1 MRGNPNVWRA
11 RLAVHAMGRWY
22 VRLLIAVVVL
32 ALFTSTARSEEI
44 LPGPVTARV
53 VRVVDG
59 DTIQVAVR
67 IWLGQ
72 EVTTAVRVIGVDTPE
87 LKGKCAAEREKAQ
100 AAKAFVENL
109 LPAGATVLLIDVRH
123 DKYGD
128 RVLAKVGFK
137 DGAYLADALI
147 GARLARAYA
156 GDRRQPW
163 CPEEPKP

>member
-11 RLAVHAMGRWY
+11 RLAWYAMGRWY
-22 VRLLIAVVVL
+22 VRLLAVLIVL
-32 ALFTSTARSEEI
+32 AAAVSVARSEEI
-44 LPGPVTARV
+44 LPGPVPARV

-59 DTIQVAVR
+59 DTIQVAAR

-100 AAKAFVENL
+100 AAKAFVEKL
-109 LPAGATVLLIDVRH
+109 LPAGATVLLVDVRH

-128 RVLAKVGFK
+128 RVLAKVGLK
-137 DGAYLADALI
+137 DGAYLADVLI
-147 GARLARAYA
+147 GEGLARPYA
-156 GDRRQPW
+156 GDSRKPW
-163 CPEEPKP
+163 CEEPKP